1 MKPHLSG
8 PLSTPPPEQLVGQ
21 RLRAL
26 RTRRGLSLRVLAD
39 ASGLN
44 INTLSL
50 IENGKSSPSVSTL
63 QQLATA
69 LDVPIASFFEAP
81 VVSRQ
86 VVLTRAGERGETL
99 VDGIRLEHLG
109 EGLADNAV
117 QPMLVHLPP
126 EAGSGDQLLSHTGH
140 EFVYCLAGSIQYQI
154 GYEVYTLQSGDSLVF
169 LAHQPH
175 CWKNPGTCDAQM
187 LLVVHPVGED
197 HESIR
202 QHFTAA
208 HVNKELTMKIAL
220 ITDDGET
227 ISQHFGRALYYLVL
241 SIDEGVVVERELREK
256 PGHRQF
262 SQQVVGIDQ
271 SAEVHDHDHHHDH
284 QHGQGHGMNPGSHQK
299 HLSMAEVIA
308 DCQVLLCG
316 GMGRGAYE
324 SMLALNIQPV
334 VTELRTVDEA
344 IRALLEG
351 RLVDHT
357 ELLH

>member
-1 MKPHLSG
+1 MIPHLSG

-21 RLRAL
+21 RLREL

-63 QQLATA
+63 QQLARA
-69 LDVPIASFFEAP
+69 LDVPIASFFETP
-81 VVSRQ
+81 VVARQ
-86 VVLTRAGERGETL
+86 VVLTRACERSETL
-99 VDGIRLEHLG
+99 VGDIRLEHLG
-109 EGLADNAV
+109 EGLTGNAV
-117 QPMLVHLPP
+117 QPMLLRLPNGV
-126 EAGSGDQLLSHTGH
+126 GSGDQLLSHPGH

-154 GYEVYTLQSGDSLVF
+154 GYEVYTLQAGDSLIF

-175 CWKNPGTCDAQM
+175 CWKNPGKRDAQM
-187 LLVVHPVGED
+187 LLVLYPEGEGM
-197 HESIR
+197 ETIR
-202 QHFTAA
+202 QHLSAT
-208 HVNKELTMKIAL
+208 HINKELTMKIAL

-241 SIDEGVVVERELREK
+241 SIDEGVVVERELRDK

-271 SAEVHDHDHHHDH
+271 PAEVHDHDHG
-284 QHGQGHGMNPGSHQK
+284 HGQGHGMNPGSHQK
-299 HLSMAEVIA
+299 HLSMAEVIG

-334 VTELRTVDEA
+334 VTDLRTVDEA
-344 IRALLEG
+344 VRAFLEG